1 MIGVAEIK
9 YFQHSSE
16 GIEIFLTIGNVV
28 IELTLKVRAASCFG
42 LITDE
47 MTDVSVVK
55 FMVKSLVDF
64 FLFNTIQLAKMHETA
79 YLTF

>member
-9 YFQHSSE
+9 YFPHTCCSE
-16 GIEIFLTIGNVV
+16 GIEIILTIGNVV
-28 IELTLKVRAASCFG
+28 KELTLKKVRAASCFG

-64 FLFNTIQLAKMHETA
+64 FFFI
-79 YLTF
+79 

>member
-1 MIGVAEIK
+1 MK
-9 YFQHSSE
+9 
-16 GIEIFLTIGNVV
+16 
-28 IELTLKVRAASCFG
+28 ELTLKKVRAGSCFG

-47 MTDVSVVK
+47 MMDVCVVK

-64 FLFNTIQLAKMHETA
+64 LFNTKLLAKMHETA

>member
-1 MIGVAEIK
+1 MK
-9 YFQHSSE
+9 
-16 GIEIFLTIGNVV
+16 
-28 IELTLKVRAASCFG
+28 ELTLKKVRAASCFG

-64 FLFNTIQLAKMHETA
+64 LLFNTILLAKMHETA

>member
-1 MIGVAEIK
+1 MK
-9 YFQHSSE
+9 
-16 GIEIFLTIGNVV
+16 
-28 IELTLKVRAASCFG
+28 ELTLKKVRAASCFG

-64 FLFNTIQLAKMHETA
+64 F
-79 YLTF
+79 

>member
-1 MIGVAEIK
+1 MK
-9 YFQHSSE
+9 
-16 GIEIFLTIGNVV
+16 
-28 IELTLKVRAASCFG
+28 ELPLKKVRAASCFG

-55 FMVKSLVDF
+55 FMVKSLADF
-64 FLFNTIQLAKMHETA
+64 FLFKTKLLAKMHETA